1 VHASKY
7 RYTAARLFYAVTLT
21 ATAVAL
27 FGWIGFPVALF
38 VLLIWWQVLA
48 GARREESHQQQ
59 AQLNRKHSGQHHSR
73 KQRPGTRTASSKV
86 ELLVVLLI
94 IGLLV
99 GLLTP
104 ASSDSDPLRHAEIS
118 MKMVA
123 KALREYHAE
132 HGEYPPPVT
141 CDAHGAPMHSWR
153 ALLLPYLDEEPLA
166 AAYHFDEPWNGPHN
180 ASLAQYRPWHFRI
193 YDPQQASSEELDT
206 TATSMQALPLD
217 GQMILVEHEDSR
229 CNWLEPE
236 PADPTLLER
245 FATVPPVN
253 RGFWHSGFFWSEF
266 RGRLIVSTTNSFQI
280 HPEQATE
287 IQSVLARTSPS
298 SEMLEI
304 GQPQRHYHFG
314 NILHLATFALVAL
327 YPIRWLHRLRLRNPP
342 LL

>member
-1 VHASKY
+1 MHASKY
-7 RYTAARLFYAVTLT
+7 RFTSAHLFYAVTLT

-27 FGWIGFPVALF
+27 FGWLGLPIALF
-38 VLLIWWQVLA
+38 VLLIWWQVLVGVHREGDEHQA
-48 GARREESHQQQ
+48 QVNRARARRKG
-59 AQLNRKHSGQHHSR
+59 R
-73 KQRPGTRTASSKV
+73 GTRAAVSKV
-86 ELLVVLLI
+86 ELLVALLT

-180 ASLAQYRPWHFRI
+180 APLAQYRPWHFRI
-193 YDPQQASSEELDT
+193 YDPQLQSPPDFNAT
-206 TATSMQALPLD
+206 TTSMQALPLD
-217 GQMILVEHEDSR
+217 GQMLLLEHEESR

-236 PADPTLLER
+236 PADPTLLTR
-245 FATVPPVN
+245 FATVPPVD
-253 RGFWHSGFFWSEF
+253 RGFWHTGFFWSQF
-266 RGRLIVSTTNSFQI
+266 RGRLIVSSTNSFQI
-280 HPEQATE
+280 HPVDATE
-287 IQSVLARTSPS
+287 LQARLTAPPAS
-298 SEMLEI
+298 SELLEI
-304 GQPQRHYHFG
+304 GQPHAQFHFG
-314 NILHLATFALVAL
+314 NILHLVTFVLVAL
-327 YPIRWLHRLRLRNPP
+327 YPIHWLHRLRSRTPP
-342 LL
+342 LP